1 MKYTANV
8 EIENTLVSLSDES
21 HTEFFRAEV
30 TQDGEIQEV
39 HVFDH
44 EGDELVVDHN
54 FDTYAEFEEW
64 CDKTIERIQAMKK
77 EVAKL
82 MPVKVK
88 EKPKPKKKAKK

>member
-1 MKYTANV
+1 MKYNADI

-30 TQDGEIQEV
+30 TQDGEIQGV

-44 EGDELVVDHN
+44 EGDDLIIDHN

-82 MPVKVK
+82 VPVKVEK
-88 EKPKPKKKAKK
+88 KPKPKKKAKK

>member
-30 TQDGEIQEV
+30 TQDGEIQGV
-39 HVFDH
+39 YVFDH
-44 EGDELVVDHN
+44 EGDELIIDHN

-82 MPVKVK
+82 VPVKVK